1 MRKKPDREPRE
12 SSLASGW
19 TVEADPTDVGAAQ
32 GVTAANPDD
41 SVVDPPVD
49 GINGTRNDA
58 DQNSATSVVSTE
70 AGDRTQLSNG
80 ALVLLGVVGG
90 LYLLYTWVWF
100 SWANYYAQINS
111 AVAEG
116 SGSIGAV
123 LQQTV
128 FWAAPLAPALW
139 FIAAFIMCRGSRTR
153 KLALWLLIGALVL
166 LPLPAFVTVGGA

>member
-1 MRKKPDREPRE
+1 MRKKADRAPRE

-19 TVEADPTDVGAAQ
+19 TVEADPSLAPQTEQDAPQVVPGGGLEDPLSDEIGGSGELPDEGSAS
-32 GVTAANPDD
+32 TA
-41 SVVDPPVD
+41 
-49 GINGTRNDA
+49 
-58 DQNSATSVVSTE
+58 
-70 AGDRTQLSNG
+70 QLSNG

-100 SWANYYAQINS
+100 SWANYYSQINS